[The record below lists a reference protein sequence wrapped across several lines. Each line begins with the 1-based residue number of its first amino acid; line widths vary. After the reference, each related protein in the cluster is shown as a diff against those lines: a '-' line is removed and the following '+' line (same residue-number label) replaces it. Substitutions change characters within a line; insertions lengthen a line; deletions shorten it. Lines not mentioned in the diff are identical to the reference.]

1 MIRILILEV
10 EVNQDHESDIL
21 RLCDGLKQVLEAT
34 GHKVSFTGNYP
45 DKEVAKTSSRWR
57 E

>member
-34 GHKVSFTGNYP
+34 GHKVPFTGNYP
-45 DKEVAKTSSRWR
+45 DKEAAKTSSRWR